1 MYMWNLLLSCSIC
14 SGDKPENQNI
24 PTCNFFF
31 FHSILNDEQIWDNLI
46 WKASFWT
53 ANLIG

>member
-1 MYMWNLLLSCSIC
+1 MYTWNLLLSCSIC

-24 PTCNFFF
+24 PTCIFF